1 MRKIIEL
8 VDNNICSG
16 CGICVSVCPRKCFEI
31 QFTDSGQYR
40 PIIPKERI
48 ADCIDCHICSKS
60 CGFLTDY
67 QVNRNTKYDFHI
79 GEYYSTYSAY
89 VTDDKL
95 RLKSAS
101 GGVATQLLKSL
112 IKNNIVNYVVCVR
125 QVANKHPLIKPVIC
139 KTEDEIDACSGSFYY
154 PVEYSDIIRYIL
166 LNDGRY
172 AIVGLPCVLR
182 SIENAKS
189 INKKLKERILIT
201 IGLVCG
207 SNKNAAHTDFLLKK
221 YGNQETIHSINFRLK
236 LENTQSSSIN
246 FQFNHDKKL
255 IIDNKQ
261 WGKYWSLGAFNLKSC
276 SYCTDVFAEKA
287 DIVLMDAW
295 KYPYVNDYKGT
306 NFVVIRNK
314 VIDNLFRNLT
324 DCQIEPVDIQD
335 IVYSQKYFAS
345 PIIDKQHNN
354 LYNKNKYSS
363 LLYKDRFEYKR
374 IGLLAKLQLTIKN
387 KSQELVYKNYKLN
400 NKFDFIEFE
409 KKLNKMLMYNQYISL
424 FIKVKRKLQKIVKK

>member
-1 MRKIIEL
+1 
-8 VDNNICSG
+8 
-16 CGICVSVCPRKCFEI
+16 
-31 QFTDSGQYR
+31 
-40 PIIPKERI
+40 
-48 ADCIDCHICSKS
+48 
-60 CGFLTDY
+60 
-67 QVNRNTKYDFHI
+67 
-79 GEYYSTYSAY
+79 
-89 VTDDKL
+89 
-95 RLKSAS
+95 
-101 GGVATQLLKSL
+101 
-112 IKNNIVNYVVCVR
+112 
-125 QVANKHPLIKPVIC
+125 
-139 KTEDEIDACSGSFYY
+139 
-154 PVEYSDIIRYIL
+154 
-166 LNDGRY
+166 
-172 AIVGLPCVLR
+172 
-182 SIENAKS
+182 
-189 INKKLKERILIT
+189 
-201 IGLVCG
+201 
-207 SNKNAAHTDFLLKK
+207 
-221 YGNQETIHSINFRLK
+221 
-236 LENTQSSSIN
+236 
-246 FQFNHDKKL
+246 
-255 IIDNKQ
+255 
-261 WGKYWSLGAFNLKSC
+261 
-276 SYCTDVFAEKA
+276 
-287 DIVLMDAW
+287 MDAW